1 MKYFNNLTAVESEI
15 IRMDSLS
22 SLLNVLAEG
31 ADTSNQEDI
40 ENCIWQAKELAD
52 SINENL
58 AEEFQNLWDTVRDD
72 VVDDDL
78 TNWPF
83 EEPEEPVYDTKP
95 LSDVIDSWIRN
106 K

>member
-15 IRMDSLS
+15 IRMDSLR

-40 ENCIWQAKELAD
+40 ENCLWQAKDMAN
-52 SINENL
+52 SINQNL
-58 AEEFQNLWDTVRDD
+58 SEEFQNLFAEIREDTFKPW
-72 VVDDDL
+72 
-78 TNWPF
+78 T
-83 EEPEEPVYDTKP
+83 EYDFKP
-95 LSDVIDSWIRN
+95 LSDVVDSWIRN

>member
-15 IRMDSLS
+15 IRLGYLR
-22 SLLNVLAEG
+22 SLLTVLSNGIE
-31 ADTSNQEDI
+31 TSNQEDI

-78 TNWPF
+78 TDWTF
-83 EEPEEPVYDTKP
+83 EEPQQPVYDTKP

>member
-15 IRMDSLS
+15 IRLGYLR
-22 SLLNVLAEG
+22 SLLTVLTNAYE
-31 ADTSNQEDI
+31 TSNQEDV

-78 TNWPF
+78 TDWSF
-83 EEPEEPVYDTKP
+83 EEPQEPVYDTKP

>member
-40 ENCIWQAKELAD
+40 ENCLWQAKDMAS

-58 AEEFQNLWDTVRDD
+58 AEEFQNLFDAIREDTFKPW
-72 VVDDDL
+72 
-78 TNWPF
+78 T
-83 EEPEEPVYDTKP
+83 EYDTKP

>member
-40 ENCIWQAKELAD
+40 ENCLWQAKDMAS

-58 AEEFQNLWDTVRDD
+58 TEEFQNLFDAVREDTFKPW
-72 VVDDDL
+72 
-78 TNWPF
+78 T
-83 EEPEEPVYDTKP
+83 EYDFKP
-95 LSDVIDSWIRN
+95 LSDVVDSWIRN

>member
-15 IRMDSLS
+15 IRMDSLR

-40 ENCIWQAKELAD
+40 ENCLWQAKDMAS

-58 AEEFQNLWDTVRDD
+58 TEEFQNLFDAVREDTFKPW
-72 VVDDDL
+72 
-78 TNWPF
+78 T
-83 EEPEEPVYDTKP
+83 EYDFKP
-95 LSDVIDSWIRN
+95 LSDVVDSWIRN

>member
-15 IRMDSLS
+15 IRLGYLR
-22 SLLNVLAEG
+22 SLLTVLSNAYE
-31 ADTSNQEDI
+31 TSNQEDI

-58 AEEFQNLWDTVRDD
+58 SEEFQNLWDTVRDD
-72 VVDDDL
+72 VIDDDL
-78 TNWPF
+78 TDWPF
-83 EEPEEPVYDTKP
+83 EEPQEPVYDTKP

>member
-15 IRMDSLS
+15 IRMDSLR
-22 SLLNVLAEG
+22 SLLNVLVEG

-40 ENCIWQAKELAD
+40 ENCLWQAKEMAS

-58 AEEFQNLWDTVRDD
+58 TEEFQNLFDAIREDTFKPWTEYDA
-72 VVDDDL
+72 
-78 TNWPF
+78 
-83 EEPEEPVYDTKP
+83 EPLNDIMKT
-95 LSDVIDSWIRN
+95 WIKN

>member
-15 IRMDSLS
+15 IRLGYLR
-22 SLLNVLAEG
+22 SLLTVLSNAYE
-31 ADTSNQEDI
+31 TSNQEDV

-72 VVDDDL
+72 VFDDDL
-78 TNWPF
+78 TDWTF
-83 EEPEEPVYDTKP
+83 EEPQEPVYDTKP